1 MAAGDPTGIVGLV
14 ANPMAGKDIR
24 RLVSAASPV
33 SDMAKVGIIRRALI
47 GAFEAGAAKVLVSD
61 DRSALARRAAEGLD
75 GNVEALELA
84 TMSTSRDSQRAAAA
98 MAEAGASTVI
108 VLGGDGTHRDVAK
121 GWRDA
126 AMVTLSTGTNNVFP
140 RAVEATLA
148 GQAAG
153 LVATGAVKLADS
165 ARRAKVIDVA
175 LDDGGTDLA
184 LVDIALTADSFTAS
198 RAVWR
203 VDTLR
208 ELVAVIAEPA
218 SVGLSAI
225 AAAVEPVARDAAGG
239 VHVRL
244 GEGGRAIRA
253 PIAPG
258 RFETLAVLDHAR
270 MATGASL
277 RLEGPGVLSFDGE
290 RDVILDE
297 GGATLTITADGPWV
311 IDVAGALQA
320 GLHGKSR
327 AR

>member
-47 GAFEAGAAKVLVSD
+47 GAFEAGATKVLVSD

-75 GNVEALELA
+75 GDVEPLDLA
-84 TMSTSRDSQRAAAA
+84 TMSTSRDSQRASAA
-98 MAEAGASTVI
+98 MAAAGASTVI

-140 RAVEATLA
+140 RAVESTLA
-148 GQAAG
+148 GLAAG
-153 LVATGAVKLADS
+153 LVASGRVALVDC
-165 ARRAKVIDVA
+165 ARRAKVIDVV
-175 LDDGGTDLA
+175 LDDGATDLA
-184 LVDIALTADSFTAS
+184 LVDIALTGDSFTAS

-203 VDTLR
+203 VETLK

-225 AAAVEPVARDAAGG
+225 AAAVAPLLRTSAGG

-244 GEGGRAIRA
+244 GDGGRPIRA

-258 RFETLAVLDHAR
+258 RFESLSVASHTRLG
-270 MATGASL
+270 TGETV
-277 RLEGPGVLSFDGE
+277 RVDGPGVLSFDGE
-290 RDVILDE
+290 RDVILDA
-297 GGATLTITADGPWV
+297 GGADLTIAPDGPWV
-311 IDVAGALQA
+311 IDVAAALAA
-320 GLHGKSR
+320 GQR
-327 AR
+327 NQ

>member
-47 GAFEAGAAKVLVSD
+47 GAFEAGATKVLVSD
-61 DRSALARRAAEGLD
+61 DRSALARRAAEGLEGD
-75 GNVEALELA
+75 VEALDLA
-84 TMSTSRDSQRAAAA
+84 TMSTSRDSQRASAA
-98 MAEAGASTVI
+98 MADAGASTVI

-153 LVATGAVKLADS
+153 LVAAGRVALVDC
-165 ARRAKVIDVA
+165 ARRAKAIDVR
-175 LDDGGTDLA
+175 LDDGATDLA
-184 LVDIALTADSFTAS
+184 LVDIALTDDSFTAS

-203 VDTLR
+203 VDTLK

-225 AAAVEPVARDAAGG
+225 AAAVDPLPRTTAGG

-244 GEGGRAIRA
+244 GDGGRSIRA

-258 RFETLAVLDHAR
+258 RFESLSVVGHAR
-270 MATGASL
+270 LGTGESV
-277 RLEGPGVLSFDGE
+277 RIQGPGVLSFDGE
-290 RDVILDE
+290 RDVILDD
-297 GGATLTITADGPWV
+297 GGATLTIAPDGPWV
-311 IDVAGALQA
+311 IDVAAALAA
-320 GLHGKSR
+320 GQR
-327 AR
+327 DR

>member
-47 GAFEAGAAKVLVSD
+47 GAFEAGATKIIVSD
-61 DRSALARRAAEGLD
+61 DRSALARRAAEGVD
-75 GNVEALELA
+75 GDIEALDLA

-98 MAEAGASTVI
+98 MAEAGVSTVI

-140 RAVEATLA
+140 RSVESTLA

-153 LVATGAVKLADS
+153 LVASGRVRLVDC

-175 LDDGGTDLA
+175 LDDGATDLA
-184 LVDIALTADSFTAS
+184 LVDIALTDDSFTAS

-203 VDTLR
+203 VDTLK

-225 AAAVEPVARDAAGG
+225 AAAVAPLARASAGG

-244 GEGGRAIRA
+244 GEQGRPVRA

-258 RFETLAVLDHAR
+258 RFETLSIVDHR
-270 MATGASL
+270 RLATNESVQL
-277 RLEGPGVLSFDGE
+277 VGPGVLSFDGE
-290 RDVILDE
+290 RDVILDD
-297 GGATLTITADGPWV
+297 GAATLTISPDGPWV
-311 IDVAGALQA
+311 IDVPAALAAGQPTT
-320 GLHGKSR
+320 
-327 AR
+327 